1 MNNEDGS
8 TQNELLSNWEY
19 SILAISCTLQC
30 AQLIDKIAREGVTDQ
45 TTATALQEPL
55 FVLNPKTDAEVFPR
69 PSLLVPGLTLV
80 AALSR
85 GGSLRSLQTIV
96 QYAVGMLRLA
106 DGVLANKQL
115 ASQIRH
121 GIESID
127 RNEPEAQGAP
137 VSYEQ
142 TRALAA
148 VYKATLSKFPRPI
161 QIQGSAAML
170 SNEDNA
176 AAIRALLL
184 AGVRSALF
192 WRQLGGRRWQLL
204 FFRKRLSNTASQ
216 LKKQVIRRLH

>member
-8 TQNELLSNWEY
+8 TQSESLSNWEY
-19 SILAISCTLQC
+19 RILAISCTLQC
-30 AQLIDKIAREGVTDQ
+30 AQLIDKIAREGSADQ
-45 TTATALQEPL
+45 TTAAALQEPL
-55 FVLNPKTDAEVFPR
+55 FVLNPKTEAEVFPR

-80 AALSR
+80 ESLSR
-85 GGSLRSLQTIV
+85 GGSLRSLQMVV

-106 DGVLANKQL
+106 DGVLENRQL
-115 ASQIRH
+115 ASQLRY
-121 GIESID
+121 GIDAID
-127 RNEPEAQGAP
+127 RGAPEAQGA
-137 VSYEQ
+137 SASSEQ

-161 QIQGSAAML
+161 QIKGSAAML

-176 AAIRALLL
+176 DSIRALLL

-204 FFRKRLSNTASQ
+204 FFRNRLSSTASQ

>member
-1 MNNEDGS
+1 M
-8 TQNELLSNWEY
+8 
-19 SILAISCTLQC
+19 
-30 AQLIDKIAREGVTDQ
+30 
-45 TTATALQEPL
+45 
-55 FVLNPKTDAEVFPR
+55 FPR

-121 GIESID
+121 GIDSID
-127 RNEPEAQGAP
+127 RNAPEAQGA
-137 VSYEQ
+137 SASHEQ

-204 FFRKRLSNTASQ
+204 FFRNRLSNTASQ
-216 LKKQVIRRLH
+216 LKKQVIRQLH

>member
-8 TQNELLSNWEY
+8 TQDALLSNWEY
-19 SILAISCTLQC
+19 RILAVSCTLQC
-30 AQLIDKIAREGVTDQ
+30 AQLIDKIAREGVADQ
-45 TTATALQEPL
+45 TTAAELQEPL
-55 FVLNPKTDAEVFPR
+55 FVLNPRTDAEVFPR
-69 PSLLVPGLTLV
+69 PSVLVPGLTLV
-80 AALSR
+80 ATLSR

-96 QYAVGMLRLA
+96 QYALGMLRLA
-106 DGVLANKQL
+106 DGVLGNKQL

-121 GIESID
+121 GIDSID
-127 RNEPEAQGAP
+127 RSAPEAQGPSAG
-137 VSYEQ
+137 YEQ

-176 AAIRALLL
+176 ASIRALLL

-192 WRQLGGRRWQLL
+192 WRQLEGRRWQLL
-204 FFRKRLSNTASQ
+204 FFRNRMSKTASQ